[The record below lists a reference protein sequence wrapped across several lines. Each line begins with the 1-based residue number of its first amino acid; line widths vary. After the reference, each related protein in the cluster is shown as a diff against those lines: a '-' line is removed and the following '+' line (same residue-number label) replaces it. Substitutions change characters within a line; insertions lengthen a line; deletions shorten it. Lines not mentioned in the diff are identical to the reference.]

1 MLSQTSEYA
10 LRAMVCLADS
20 AVKDKEHYVNVPDM
34 ALSTK
39 VPITYLSKVLQALT
53 RGKLVQQKRG
63 IKGGF
68 RLAKAPEEI
77 ALLSIVQLFDEIERI
92 RSCPLKLK
100 EHSRT
105 LCPLHST
112 LDKAACA
119 LISSFSTTTLK
130 DLISQKGPVLCQ

>member
-20 AVKDKEHYVNVPDM
+20 AVADKERYVNVPDI
-34 ALSTK
+34 AASTK
-39 VPITYLSKVLQALT
+39 VPLTYLSKILQALT
-53 RGKLVQQKRG
+53 REQFVQQKRG

-68 RLAKAPEEI
+68 RLVGAPAEI
-77 ALLSIVQLFDEIERI
+77 TLLSIVQLFDEIERI
-92 RSCPLKLK
+92 RSCPLKIK
-100 EHSRT
+100 GHGRT

-119 LISSFSTTTLK
+119 LITSFSTTTLQ
-130 DLISQKGPVLCQ
+130 DLINQKGPVLCQ